1 MTTKAISRAADR
13 VLLSSRIRF
22 LERGLIFG
30 RARLYFD
37 RIIVKGWTWQGRIRK
52 TIRLKDVSSV
62 NWWTLTDDGPNL
74 SIGTNNGGSLAFW
87 VKSPGVW
94 RFRIQELLSADL
106 PGSDAGPRDQFVSAA

>member
-13 VLLSSRIRF
+13 VLLSSRVRF
-22 LERGLIFG
+22 LERGFIFG

-37 RIIVKGWTWQGRIRK
+37 RIVVKGWTWNGRVRK
-52 TIRLKDVSSV
+52 SIQLDQVASV

-74 SIGTNNGGSLAFW
+74 SIATNNGQSLAFW

-106 PGSDAGPRDQFVSAA
+106 PGSDAGPRDLFVPAA